1 MLGRY
6 VLKEVLWPYGA
17 GILLFLALLT
27 TDLLTSLSG
36 FLLARGVEAEKVA
49 LLVLYRLPWTL
60 NLALPLGL
68 VFAILVGF
76 SRLIRQSEL
85 KAAYAGGVPP
95 VSLLKPLLL
104 LGLLVGGMVFLNGGF
119 LRPLALERYDALLA
133 RIFYGEGGISGV
145 LRNQVYAPPGLG
157 VYFAEEVR
165 PEGNRTRLYR
175 LRVVRPDGTV
185 YSAEEGI
192 WDERG
197 WSFEGYK
204 VEGGA
209 PRPQAFQGTLPF
221 PARFTPKES
230 LGSRDPYD
238 TSTLLELGERA
249 KVDPKARFAL
259 YRRYADA
266 LGAFL
271 LAWAATALGLSLRE
285 AAYAFLGIVLLIFG
299 YYVLWTFA
307 AQLARFEAVAW
318 GAFLP
323 NLAYGLLALGLTWK
337 LR

>member
-6 VLKEVLWPYGA
+6 VLKEVLGPYAA
-17 GILLFLALLT
+17 GVLLFLALLT

-36 FLLARGVEAEKVA
+36 FLLARGVEPEKVA

-68 VFAILVGF
+68 VFAILVGL

-95 VSLLKPLLL
+95 WSLLRPLVL
-104 LGLLVGGMVFLNGGF
+104 LGLLVGGVVLLNGGF
-119 LRPLALERYDALLA
+119 LRPVALERYDALLA

-165 PEGNRTRLYR
+165 PEGGGTRLYR

-185 YSAEEGI
+185 YSAEEGV
-192 WDERG
+192 WDEKG
-197 WSFEGYK
+197 WSFSGYQ
-204 VEGGA
+204 VEKGR
-209 PRPQAFQGTLPF
+209 PRAFQGTLPF

-238 TSTLLELGERA
+238 TYALPELQERA

-259 YRRYADA
+259 YRRYSDA

-271 LAWAATALGLSLRE
+271 LAWTAAAVGLSLRE
-285 AAYAFLGIVLLIFG
+285 APYAFLAIVLLIFG

-307 AQLARFEAVAW
+307 AQLARFEAAAW

-323 NLAYGLLALGLTWK
+323 NLAYGLLALGLTWR